1 MATKKQDVLALLDK
15 AVGKKGPLHIPAYWM
30 REVLLKIMD
39 WTEGAMPKIKVPTKI
54 SQLQDDVGIGVFG
67 TWKEATSNYIYLNKN
82 EFVHI
87 TNGGDIYGINSYN
100 ENEISHYG
108 VMYPSSSQVR
118 WYFPVVWLNAPPP
131 DYNDENNA
139 MIYVYLIRY
148 ANGVVVGNYAYDQ
161 NTIIT
166 LHYNIA
172 EPKTVTIFGSYD
184 FLKGVRAMYLNG
196 EAINVAR
203 FLELS
208 GSGKIVIHLNSK
220 YSLQLNR
227 SDFYKVT
234 VTGPCSNISFLGI
247 PNLYIDVPIIY
258 NSVHNYG
265 NEEAKVILG
274 ERVTNISPNVFQGN
288 TQIHFGSNV
297 KNLARNSFS
306 AGWKGTITCSEANPY
321 FYVKDGILFNKHK
334 KELIKFP
341 YSMEW
346 ESGFYSVEDGVERLG
361 PYCFYNE
368 LNIITM
374 SLPESLLYIDEGA
387 FQSAYVTTINLPNSL
402 VYIGPKAFASS
413 KITDIVIP
421 QKITKIEKGA
431 FSICWELTNITI
443 PDSVIEIDDEGLMYC
458 NKLNNL
464 SLPANLKRLGDR
476 ALSHNSVMSYLKLP
490 GSLEEIGDECF
501 IYPFTGGTSKQFV
514 LDFSEHSFVPIIG
527 KDIISGRNNVK
538 IVVPDNLYNQWISNP
553 NWQQIA
559 SSIIKASEYTK

>member
-1 MATKKQDVLALLDK
+1 M
-15 AVGKKGPLHIPAYWM
+15 
-30 REVLLKIMD
+30 
-39 WTEGAMPKIKVPTKI
+39 
-54 SQLQDDVGIGVFG
+54 
-67 TWKEATSNYIYLNKN
+67 
-82 EFVHI
+82 
-87 TNGGDIYGINSYN
+87 
-100 ENEISHYG
+100 
-108 VMYPSSSQVR
+108 
-118 WYFPVVWLNAPPP
+118 
-131 DYNDENNA
+131 
-139 MIYVYLIRY
+139 
-148 ANGVVVGNYAYDQ
+148 GNYAYDQ

-172 EPKTVTIFGSYD
+172 EPKKVTIFGSYN
-184 FLKGVRAMYLNG
+184 FLNGVRAMYLNG

-203 FLELS
+203 SLELS
-208 GSGKIVIHLNSK
+208 GSGKIVIHINSK
-220 YSLQLNR
+220 YSLQLSG

-234 VTGPCSNISFLGI
+234 VTGPCSNISFYGI

-265 NEEAKVILG
+265 NEETKVVLG

-297 KNLARNSFS
+297 KNLARNSF
-306 AGWKGTITCSEANPY
+306 GNIWKGSITCSEANPY

-341 YSMEW
+341 CDMEW
-346 ESGFYSVEDGVERLG
+346 ESGVYSVEDGVERLG
-361 PYCFYNE
+361 PYCFCNE
-368 LNIITM
+368 FDILTM

-402 VYIGPKAFASS
+402 VYIGPNAFASS
-413 KITDIVIP
+413 KITDINIP

-431 FSICWELTNITI
+431 FSMCWELTNITI
-443 PDSVIEIDDEGLMYC
+443 PDSVTEIDDEGLMYC
-458 NKLNNL
+458 KKLNNL

-501 IYPFTGGTSKQFV
+501 MYPFTGGTSQQFV
-514 LDFSEHSFVPIIG
+514 LDFSEHSFVPAVG

-538 IVVPDNLYNQWISNP
+538 IVVPDNLYNQWISHP

-559 SSIIKASEYTK
+559 SSIIKTSEYTK